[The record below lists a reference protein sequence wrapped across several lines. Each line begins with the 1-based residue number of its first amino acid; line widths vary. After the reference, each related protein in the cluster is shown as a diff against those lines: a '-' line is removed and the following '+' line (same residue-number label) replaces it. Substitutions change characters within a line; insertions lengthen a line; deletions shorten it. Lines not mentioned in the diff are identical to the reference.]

1 MNEGISS
8 MIDACLNLAVNI
20 CDAMHSSLTE
30 TYLYSF
36 EKGLNTT
43 LVLRNSMKINNTP
56 MFRVMVCPSLKPR
69 SSFGVESGA

>member
-8 MIDACLNLAVNI
+8 MIDAFLNLAVNI
-20 CDAMHSSLTE
+20 CDAMHLSLTE

-43 LVLRNSMKINNTP
+43 LVL
-56 MFRVMVCPSLKPR
+56 
-69 SSFGVESGA
+69 